1 MVKKL
6 KYNVTDKYTG
16 SDFTSNGT
24 SKDEGFNCLS
34 LCLAFCKDELDMPYD
49 FGDEIVDDISWDNL
63 IDVFKDNPKRI
74 FNELE
79 TYFLNYYDIIPPH
92 EMRKGDVIVID
103 GGDNTKSPCVFVGNN
118 KILVA
123 TKDKLKVRIKNKDD
137 EPISINNGVKVVDLG
152 GVNIFNVYRVRKKPR
167 KITTKAV
174 YKMGENPED
183 FELVEEESRLYD
195 GDIAECAL
203 PVAVVYIIK
212 IIVAIII
219 SYLVSLITQPDTD
232 DGDADLGRT
241 VNTRSTQES
250 LKVVY
255 GLQRVAG
262 NDVFMETAGD
272 YHRDLYIIQTLSE
285 GECEGINQVTGVD
298 QIFIDDKIYTDFG
311 SKISYQFYSG
321 SSTQTYD
328 TTINSIKPTY
338 TDNMRYTSYIRWSI
352 EFDKDLF
359 VSGKPTRLL
368 ELKGRKVYDFRN
380 QTTAWSQNGVLCLYD
395 FFTNNRYGL
404 GVDATEHIDITS
416 WTTAANY
423 VATKGWLFN
432 YVTGSN
438 KNPWSVAQEIMKHF
452 RCVVTWFN
460 GKYYL
465 LIADI
470 NEESSVMTITD
481 EHIVQRDD
489 GKALVKII
497 EPNRFNTPNAVR
509 VKFIDKDKSYTE
521 DDIYIG
527 EEGGVVQD
535 ISLMGYTDRE
545 TVSNLATYYLERAR
559 LNRTVVGTFRDE
571 CLELSV
577 YDLTTFNSTALGIA
591 DQVMRVVSTSYNEG
605 LINLTLQYENEELYD
620 DDYDVEIEG
629 TYTCT
634 LPDPNVVMRITN
646 TQISEQTFHYG
657 LRTESRLRV
666 TFTVPEEAAWFKHC
680 EVWQVI
686 TTVTGTT
693 PVQSDYEHQ
702 FNTTNNF
709 NIDHVEQGQKYY
721 LVLIPVSIF
730 GVKDGFDDSPKVSH
744 VVAGNAAAPQSL
756 LYLRAIFSSHSLSL
770 FSDKLDDPD
779 IEIYEFRLGTQWNG
793 AVFLSAKRSPH
804 EQLPGVKP
812 GVHTFFCNTKGTNGL
827 YGINPQS
834 ASATISEPVGWTL
847 SDSFTD
853 DYTGAGTGTFTN
865 TEHTIYAS
873 EDYLQCS
880 HTGGNLTGTY
890 ESIDFDTGVAA
901 EEYYMYL
908 DAEIAVTGSGTLW
921 TDVFTPT
928 TTWDDVGAGTKSW
941 NETFGVEEAPE
952 VNIIIYHKDTG
963 DWIESTK
970 AEILSAIVTARYFKV
985 WIEIIDPTDGINAK
999 VEHFTLKLYTKT

>member
-1 MVKKL
+1 MTKKL

-16 SDFTSNGT
+16 LDFTSNGT
-24 SKDEGFNCLS
+24 SEAEGFNCLS
-34 LCLAFCKDELDMPYD
+34 LCLAFCKNELDMPYD
-49 FGDEIVDDISWDNL
+49 FDDKIVDDISWDNL
-63 IDVFKDNPKRI
+63 IDMFKNNPKRI

-79 TYFLNYYDIIPPH
+79 HYFLNYYDIIPPH

-103 GGDNTKSPCVFVGNN
+103 NGDNTKSPCVFVGNN

-123 TKDKLKVRIKNKDD
+123 TKEKLKVKIKNKDN
-137 EPISINNGVKVVDLG
+137 EFISLKNGVKVVDLNG
-152 GVNIFNVYRVRKKPR
+152 IGIFNVYRVRKKPR

-183 FELVEEESRLYD
+183 LELIEEESYEYD
-195 GDIAECAL
+195 GDIAECVL
-203 PVAVVYIIK
+203 PVAVVYLIK
-212 IIVAIII
+212 IIIAIAIAYI
-219 SYLVSLITQPDTD
+219 VSQMSKTDTLKKV
-232 DGDADLGRT
+232 DLGRT

-250 LKVVY
+250 IKVVY
-255 GLQRVAG
+255 GLQQVAG
-262 NDVFMETAGD
+262 NDVFMETSGD
-272 YHRDLYIIQTLSE
+272 YHMDLYIIQTLSE
-285 GECEGINQVTGVD
+285 GECEGINQVAGVD
-298 QIFIDDKIYTDFG
+298 QILIDDKIYTDYG
-311 SKISYQFYSG
+311 ANITYQFYPG

-328 TTINSIKPTY
+328 TTINTIKSTY
-338 TDNMRYTSYIRWSI
+338 TDNMRYTSYIRWYI
-352 EFDKDLF
+352 KFDKDLF
-359 VSGKPTRLL
+359 VSGKPTRKL
-368 ELKGRKVYDFRN
+368 ELKGRKIYDFRD

-423 VATKGWLFN
+423 FDNKGWLFN
-432 YVTGSN
+432 YITGDDQ
-438 KNPWSVAQEIMKHF
+438 NPWAVAQDIMKHF
-452 RCVVTWFN
+452 RCVVSWFN

-465 LIADI
+465 LIADL
-470 NEESSVMTITD
+470 NEESSTMTITD
-481 EHIVQRDD
+481 EHVVQRD
-489 GKALVKII
+489 GKALLKII
-497 EPNRFNTPNAVR
+497 EPNRFNTPSAVR
-509 VKFIDKDKSYTE
+509 VKFVDKDKSWTE

-527 EEGGVVQD
+527 EESGVVQD

-545 TVSNLATYYLERAR
+545 TVSNLATYHLERSR
-559 LNRTVVGTFRDE
+559 LNRTIVGTFRDD

-577 YDLTTFNSTALGIA
+577 YDLVTFNSSALNIS

-605 LINLTLQYENEELYD
+605 LINLTLQYESIELYD

-634 LPDPNVVMRITN
+634 LPDPTTVMRIAN
-646 TQISEQTFHYG
+646 LQMSEQIFYYG

-680 EVWQVI
+680 EVWQAI

-693 PVQSDYEHQ
+693 PVESDYEHQ

-721 LVLIPVSIF
+721 LTLIPVSIF
-730 GVKDGFDDSPKVSH
+730 GVKDSFDNAPKISH
-744 VVAGNAAAPQSL
+744 VIVGNSTAPQSL
-756 LYLRAIFSSHSLSL
+756 TYLSAIYSSYSLTL

-779 IEIYEFRLGTQWNG
+779 IEIYEFRLGPQWNG

-812 GVHTFFCNTKGTNGL
+812 GTHTFFCNTRGTNGL
-827 YGINPQS
+827 YGTDPQS
-834 ASATISEPVGWTL
+834 ASATITDPVGWALNT
-847 SDSFTD
+847 SFTD
-853 DYTGAGTGTFTN
+853 DYTGVSGTFNN
-865 TEHTIYAS
+865 TEHVIYAA
-873 EDYLQCS
+873 EDYLQCTHS
-880 HTGGNLTGTY
+880 GGNLIGTY
-890 ESIDFDTGVAA
+890 VSREFDTGVAA
-901 EEYYMYL
+901 DEYYMYL
-908 DAEIAVTGSGTLW
+908 DAEIAVTGSGTVW

-928 TTWDDVGAGTKSW
+928 TTWDDVGAPTKSW
-941 NETFGVEEAPE
+941 NEMFGVEEAPI
-952 VNIIIYHKDTG
+952 VNIIIYHKDAG

-985 WIEIIDPTDGINAK
+985 GIEITDPIDGINAK